1 MKIKSLVILLHMTL
15 GLNGCGGGQSSG
27 TEGALVGSSASRLVT
42 KVFPLG
48 CDVGRGAVAEQI
60 ISADFHLTGS
70 NALGGVGD
78 YIIAN
83 DEAAFVISGIGPQ
96 KTYFHYNGILID
108 AVTLDKCEQ
117 SSEDDFYELALMVV
131 RANIGSPTASRMRAF
146 RGESVEI
153 VNDGSNGDA
162 AVVRVHGTDD
172 TYWLAETVLM
182 QESQLNGVLLDYSR
196 PFGLDIEVDYILPP
210 GSRTLQIEYRLKNNT
225 NQFNSISAAFGLLA
239 AGMGPS
245 LNTFSAFDIELNKIV
260 DIPTELAVQY
270 SIPWVTGTSGQSSFV
285 YGTNTNNLTAAHV
298 IGVDGLVDITQVF
311 NTWVGSFLA
320 PSGRPKDTL
329 VQNFNV
335 TVGNQGEVEAVSTHL
350 VNSPTTVKTL
360 PTQVQISVTDAVTG
374 APVEGALIEFQT
386 RKQILL
392 DSWPWETFLSAKT
405 DAEGKFT
412 GSVSL
417 ISYLSNQTYRTVVS
431 APGRIPSDPVPIT
444 PSQMN
449 NLSVNLPPA
458 GKISYRFVDQAGD
471 PIPTQLSLWKGTE
484 LVGRFYLNKGTGE
497 LDVEP
502 GEYDVG
508 ISHGWEYEVVE
519 KPIMVEAGKVTILN
533 ESLRHWVDTTGYMSF
548 DAHVHSSP
556 SADSTV
562 APADRLT
569 TAAATGLEVVVST
582 DHEIVFDLSPAITE
596 AGLEQ
601 WVATVVG
608 QEVTAALPNHTIT
621 YPLPVIESA
630 GPRGQPVEWYGMDI
644 AQIFAA
650 EKARGGKIRTL
661 AHPRM
666 FVLDAIQWDRVAGA
680 PGVASSDGLGIPE
693 GGSLWSWDFEAVE
706 YMNGTEKV
714 FSSGLFDDWMSF
726 LNHGHKI
733 TGTGS
738 SDMHHFQPPGMPR
751 NYFAS
756 PTDSPSEFEEGYL
769 VDAVVNNRVVVSTGA
784 FARVVVND
792 QGAIGDTVRD
802 SDGTVNLKVH
812 IEALPQTKMSFFK
825 VYVNCNEA
833 QKVALQNP
841 SASAIKF
848 SQSISLDVP
857 TSTDSH
863 IVVLGFGAEKLNR
876 EFAQFDPRET
886 PLFTTNPVFVDAN
899 GNGVFDA
906 PGGRECQYDY

>member
-1 MKIKSLVILLHMTL
+1 MKIKALVILLFITI
-15 GLNGCGGGQSSG
+15 GLVGCGGSKSSG
-27 TEGALVGSSASRLVT
+27 VNDSTASSTASRLVT
-42 KVFPLG
+42 KVFPMG
-48 CDVGRGAVAEQI
+48 CEVGRGAIAEQI
-60 ISADFHLTGS
+60 ISEDFHLSGS

-83 DEAAFVISGIGPQ
+83 DEAAFVVSGIGPQ
-96 KTYFHYNGILID
+96 KTYFHYSGILID
-108 AVTLDKCEQ
+108 AVTLDACEQ

-131 RANIGSPTASRMRAF
+131 RANLGSPTASRMRAF
-146 RGESVEI
+146 RGERIEI
-153 VNDGSNGDA
+153 VNDGSNGEA
-162 AVVRVHGTDD
+162 AILRVHGTDD

-182 QESQLNGVLLDYSR
+182 QESQLNGVLLDYSK
-196 PFGLDIEVDYILPP
+196 PFGLDIEVDYILAP

-245 LNTFSAFDIELNKIV
+245 LNTFSAFDIELNKLV

-270 SIPWVTGTSGQSSFV
+270 SIPWVTGTSGLSSFV

-298 IGVDGLVDITQVF
+298 IGVDGLVDITQMF

-320 PSGRPKDTL
+320 PNGRPKDTL
-329 VQNFNV
+329 TQNFNV

-350 VNSPTTVKTL
+350 SNSPTSVKTL
-360 PTQVQISVTDAVTG
+360 PTDVAFNVTDSVTGV
-374 APVEGALIEFQT
+374 PIEGALIEFQA

-392 DSWPWETFLSAKT
+392 DSWPWETFLSART
-405 DAEGKFT
+405 DLDGNYL
-412 GSVSL
+412 GQVDL
-417 ISYLSNQTYRTVVS
+417 ISYLSNQPYRAVVS
-431 APGRIPSDPVPIT
+431 APGRFPSEPVEIT
-444 PSQMN
+444 PSQLN
-449 NLSVNLPPA
+449 NVILELDPA
-458 GKISYRFVDQAGD
+458 GKLSYRFVNQSGD
-471 PIPTQLSLWKGTE
+471 PLPTQLSLWQGNE
-484 LVGRFYLNKGTGE
+484 LVDRYYLNKGAGE
-497 LDVEP
+497 LAVKP
-502 GEYDVG
+502 GQYDVG
-508 ISHGWEYEVVE
+508 VSHGWEYEVVE
-519 KPIMVEAGKVTILN
+519 KAITIEPGKSTVLN

-582 DHEIVFDLSPAITE
+582 DHEIVFDLSPAISE
-596 AGLEQ
+596 AELEK

-621 YPLPVIESA
+621 YPIPVIDGA
-630 GPRGQPVEWYGMDI
+630 GPRGQPVEWYGMDM

-666 FVLDAIQWDRVAGA
+666 FVLDAIQWDRVTGA
-680 PGVASSDGLGIPE
+680 PGVATSEGLGIPS

-738 SDMHHFQPPGMPR
+738 SDMHHYQPPGMPR

-756 PTDSPSEFEEGYL
+756 PTDEPSEFEDDFL
-769 VDAVVNNRVVVSTGA
+769 VDAVLNNRVVVSTGA
-784 FARVVVND
+784 FARVTVNE
-792 QGAIGDTVRD
+792 QGTIGDTVQD
-802 SDGTVNLKVH
+802 SDGSVALKVH
-812 IEALPQTKMSFFK
+812 VEALPQIEMSYFK
-825 VYVNCNEA
+825 VYVNCDEKH
-833 QKVALQNP
+833 KVSVQNP
-841 SASAIKF
+841 VDSAVKY
-848 SQSISLDVP
+848 SQSFNVEIP
-857 TSTDSH
+857 KSTDSH

-876 EFAQFDPRET
+876 EFPQFDPRET
-886 PLFTTNPVFVDAN
+886 PFFTTNPVFIDAN